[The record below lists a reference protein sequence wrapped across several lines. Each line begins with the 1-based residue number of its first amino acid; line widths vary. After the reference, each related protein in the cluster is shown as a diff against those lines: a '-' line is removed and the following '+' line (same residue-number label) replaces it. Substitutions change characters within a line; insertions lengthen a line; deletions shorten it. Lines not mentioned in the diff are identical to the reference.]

1 MNDEKKSRQFENLNV
16 EYARGAM
23 PTLILK
29 DDNGDVQETLAI
41 DKWDTDTVKEYLGQ
55 HLKM

>member
-1 MNDEKKSRQFENLNV
+1 MNDEKKEKKFANLVV

-23 PTLILK
+23 PTLLLK
-29 DDNGDVQETLAI
+29 DDSGDVQETLAI
-41 DKWDTDTVKEYLGQ
+41 DKWDTDTVREYLAE

>member
-1 MNDEKKSRQFENLNV
+1 M